1 MGATAI
7 TARPFMSN
15 AGHAKTVTPLL
26 IAAVVLLGAVGPL
39 ATDMYVPA
47 FPHVTADL
55 GASIGSVQLTLTTF
69 FLGMGL
75 GQLIGGP
82 VSDQIGRK
90 RPLLVGT
97 VVTLVASVICAM
109 APTIAIMLV
118 ARFFQGLGAG
128 WAMVIGRAVIV
139 DLAHGSQLVRVMN
152 VLMGV
157 GALAPMI
164 APLIGAFILRFSVWR
179 NAFWLIAVL
188 TIVMFLAAL
197 LVIPESLPP
206 AKRHGG
212 GLQAFVRNSRVVLAN
227 RRFVGYMLTNAAT
240 GVALFAYVA
249 SSPILIQVRNGL
261 SPMTYSV
268 DFAANAGGMMIMT
281 LLAARL
287 ATRVNTRKV
296 MFTGQSM
303 ALVGSLIM
311 MTGAVWFNAHWT
323 FLLPSF
329 FLLMAGQGLIGPNG
343 GALASAEVPQYAG
356 TASAVL
362 GLTMSLSFS
371 ISPPIVA
378 LFGEGSAFGP
388 ALMFLLGALASMFFL
403 LVVARA
409 KAGAGL

>member
-1 MGATAI
+1 MGAAVI
-7 TARPFMSN
+7 SGARLRHDD
-15 AGHAKTVTPLL
+15 AAAKTVTPLL

-47 FPHVTADL
+47 FPHVAADL
-55 GASIGSVQLTLTTF
+55 VTSTGSVQLTLTTF

-75 GQLIGGP
+75 GQLVGGP

-97 VVTLVASVICAM
+97 LVTLAASIICAI
-109 APTIAIMLV
+109 APSIGVMLV

-139 DLAHGSQLVRVMN
+139 DLAHGGQLVRVMN

-164 APLIGAFILRFSVWR
+164 APLIGAVILRWSVWR
-179 NAFWLIAVL
+179 TAFWVIAAMAV
-188 TIVMFLAAL
+188 VMLVASL
-197 LVIPESLPP
+197 LVIPESLPSE
-206 AKRHGG
+206 KRHGG
-212 GLQAFVRNSRVVLAN
+212 GLQAFVRNSRVVLSN

-240 GVALFAYVA
+240 GFALFAYVA

-268 DFAANAGGMMIMT
+268 DFAFNAGGMMVAT
-281 LLAARL
+281 LIAARL
-287 ATRVNTRKV
+287 AGKVATRKV
-296 MFTGQSM
+296 MFTGQSL
-303 ALVGSLIM
+303 AFVGAILLLVSAI
-311 MTGAVWFNAHWT
+311 WFDAHWS
-323 FLLPSF
+323 LVMPSF

-343 GALASAEVPQYAG
+343 GALASAEVPEYAG

-362 GLTMSLSFS
+362 GLTMSLSFAV
-371 ISPPIVA
+371 SPPIVA

-388 ALMFLLGALASMFFL
+388 GIMFLGGSLVSMFCM
-403 LVVARA
+403 LVVARPRREA
-409 KAGAGL
+409 A

>member
-1 MGATAI
+1 MQSSEAT
-7 TARPFMSN
+7 
-15 AGHAKTVTPLL
+15 KTVTPLL

-47 FPHVTADL
+47 FPHVSEDL

-75 GQLIGGP
+75 GQLVGGP

-97 VVTLVASVICAM
+97 IVTLAASIVCAL
-109 APTIAIMLV
+109 APTIGIMLV

-139 DLAHGSQLVRVMN
+139 DIAHGGQLVRVMN

-164 APLIGAFILRFSVWR
+164 APLIGAVILRFSVWR
-179 NAFWLIAVL
+179 TAFWVIAAMAV
-188 TIVMFLAAL
+188 VMFIASVV
-197 LVIPESLPP
+197 VIPESLAPE
-206 AKRHGG
+206 KRHGG
-212 GLQAFVRNSRVVLAN
+212 GLQAFVRNSRVVLSN

-240 GVALFAYVA
+240 GFALFAYVA

-261 SPMTYSV
+261 SPMTYSL
-268 DFAANAGGMMIMT
+268 DFAFNAGGMMVAT
-281 LLAARL
+281 LIAARL
-287 ATRVNTRKV
+287 VGRVATRKV
-296 MFTGQSM
+296 MFTGQSLAFIGAM
-303 ALVGSLIM
+303 ILLVGAL
-311 MTGAVWFNAHWT
+311 WFDAHWA
-323 FLLPSF
+323 FLMPSF
-329 FLLMAGQGLIGPNG
+329 FLLMIGQGLIGPNG
-343 GALASAEVPQYAG
+343 GALASAEVPEFAG

-362 GLTMSLSFS
+362 GLTMSLSFA

-388 ALMFLLGALASMFFL
+388 AVIFLAGSLASMFSM
-403 LVVARA
+403 LVIARPRREVAETA
-409 KAGAGL
+409 